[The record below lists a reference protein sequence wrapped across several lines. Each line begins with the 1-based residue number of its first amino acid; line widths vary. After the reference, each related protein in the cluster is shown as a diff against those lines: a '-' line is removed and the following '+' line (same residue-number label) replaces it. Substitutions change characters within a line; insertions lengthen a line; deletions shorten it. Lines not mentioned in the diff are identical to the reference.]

1 MPTEL
6 EMELLAMAAAERERT
21 QQSSPAVDELPELE
35 PGMLLSASA
44 QGEVR
49 AAQRQAQT
57 PGRLDYL
64 FNLTNHGGPSREL
77 IEEMMGVALSVE
89 TPEQVPVELH
99 ATVELSGPD
108 ADWVRDELRRGH
120 NPSVSM
126 GARVATAGEPNANG
140 DVFSA
145 EAIAGLFMSREAR
158 AQAELAGISELVA
171 EGADIEFSDS
181 GPIHLD
187 PVRAGNYGW
196 HNHPTGGGQGR
207 VVSQRGDDGRW
218 TSTVSRQASGGVRP
232 VAASHGPVSPRRT
245 YPTTRPSE
253 GVRSLSRGSEA
264 PLDRSSIP
272 SAIERVAGRGPFD
285 D

>member
-6 EMELLAMAAAERERT
+6 EMELLRMAAAERQRT
-21 QQSSPAVDELPELE
+21 QQPETDDELPELE

-49 AAQRQAQT
+49 AAHQQAQR
-57 PGRLDYL
+57 RLDYL
-64 FNLTNHGGPSREL
+64 FDLPSQGGPSREF
-77 IEEMMGVALSVE
+77 IEETLGVMLSAE

-120 NPSVSM
+120 NPGVSM
-126 GARVATAGEPNANG
+126 GARVASAEPNANG
-140 DVFSA
+140 DIFPA
-145 EAIAGLFMSREAR
+145 EALAGLFMSREAR
-158 AQAELAGISELVA
+158 AQAELAGVSDLVA
-171 EGADIEFSDS
+171 EGADIEFDS
-181 GPIHLD
+181 EMGHVGITPMASSGYR
-187 PVRAGNYGW
+187 PSG
-196 HNHPTGGGQGR
+196 GGGQGR
-207 VVSQRGDDGRW
+207 VVSQRGEDGQW
-218 TSTVSRQASGGVRP
+218 TSTVSRPQQAVG
-232 VAASHGPVSPRRT
+232 APVSPRRT
-245 YPTTRPSE
+245 YPTPRPSE
-253 GVRSLSRGSEA
+253 GVRGLSRGSEA